1 MQAIMRKAQADPN
14 SFLNSFSPEIQEKI
28 KNMAQA
34 LKKTPEK
41 TP

>member
-1 MQAIMRKAQADPN
+1 MQAVMRKAQAGPN
-14 SFLNSFSPEIQEKI
+14 SFLNSLSPEIQAKI